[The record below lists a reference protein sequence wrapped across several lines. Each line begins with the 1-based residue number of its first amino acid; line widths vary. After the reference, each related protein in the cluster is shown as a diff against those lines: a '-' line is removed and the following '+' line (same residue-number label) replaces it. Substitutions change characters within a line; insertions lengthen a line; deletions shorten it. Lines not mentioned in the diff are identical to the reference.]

1 MFAGAKTTDQRPLHR
16 HSTCP
21 QPIMTTD
28 ISLAAAVGISDDSFS
43 KLYIR
48 EAAKSL
54 GLPAFV
60 FCLLKSKAMKAR

>member
-1 MFAGAKTTDQRPLHR
+1 
-16 HSTCP
+16 
-21 QPIMTTD
+21 MTTE

-43 KLYIR
+43 KLYIH